1 MKIRANCKGFTL
13 IEIMIVV
20 VIIAVLMAVAIPN
33 LMKAREASRQKACLS
48 NLREINQA
56 KEQYAMECRKHDG
69 DSVGWGEIVPN
80 YLKTQ
85 PTCPLGPGYDLQVIG
100 TCPSC
105 PNPDHVMP
113 Q

>member
-20 VIIAVLMAVAIPN
+20 VI
-33 LMKAREASRQKACLS
+33 
-48 NLREINQA
+48 
-56 KEQYAMECRKHDG
+56 
-69 DSVGWGEIVPN
+69 IVPN